1 MTRAVTRIVM
11 CGAVVCLTAA
21 VAFAQTTTTTQ
32 QTKKFQVIAVDGNT
46 LVVSLPE
53 GTRELTVADD
63 FRFTV
68 DGKQLAVRELKAGM
82 TGTANITTTTTVT
95 PVTVTEVKN
104 GTVVKALGT
113 SIIVALGDGGYKM
126 FSQSD
131 IDKRGIKI
139 MRDGK
144 VASIS
149 DLRENDR
156 LTATIITSLPPTT
169 MTEQQ
174 VTATLAK
181 ANPGAGAGTAG
192 AGTAKPAATT
202 RTMTF
207 SLSMR

>member
-1 MTRAVTRIVM
+1 M
-11 CGAVVCLTAA
+11 
-21 VAFAQTTTTTQ
+21 
-32 QTKKFQVIAVDGNT
+32 
-46 LVVSLPE
+46 
-53 GTRELTVADD
+53 
-63 FRFTV
+63 
-68 DGKQLAVRELKAGM
+68 
-82 TGTANITTTTTVT
+82 T

-113 SIIVALGDGGYKM
+113 SIIVAVGGGGYKM

-181 ANPGAGAGTAG
+181 ANPGAACGHWHCRCRYREARGARPPSRGIRAAGRCAAAGVDVWRRAEDAAQDRQPPSAAWDDGCRFALRGAGTHRQASSRD
-192 AGTAKPAATT
+192 ALAEW
-202 RTMTF
+202 
-207 SLSMR
+207 